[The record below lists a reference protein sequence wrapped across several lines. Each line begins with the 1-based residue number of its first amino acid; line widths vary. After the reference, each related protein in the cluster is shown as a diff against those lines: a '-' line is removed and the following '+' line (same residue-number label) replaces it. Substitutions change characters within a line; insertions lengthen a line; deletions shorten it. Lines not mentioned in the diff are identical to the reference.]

1 VSDLLCDA
9 SEWRF
14 PFCPAPP
21 DWTLHWPALVDRFP
35 PLQRLADCPQDAQW
49 HAEGDVFIHTRMV
62 CESLAAMPAWRQLPD
77 ADRNVVFAATLLHDI
92 AKPECTREESGRIT
106 SRGHARRGA
115 PIARQVVWDVFPDLA
130 DRDGVVRRETVVGLV
145 RHHGLPLTWSDRE
158 DARRALVAASFVARC
173 DWLALVAE
181 ADVRGRI
188 CADQQHLLDQV
199 ALFRE
204 FATELNCL
212 DRPRAFTSDHCRVAY
227 FARPGMPLELD
238 VFDDCQS
245 DVLVM
250 SGLPGAGKDTW
261 LRNHAPVLEA
271 ISLDELRSEFGV
283 DPRENQ
289 GALIQ
294 EARDRA
300 RDYLRRRVPF
310 AWNATNTTRAMRDQ
324 LIGLFRDYRARVRIV
339 FVDVPPAVLMERN
352 SRRAKQV
359 PTAVIERLL
368 SRLDMPDLTEAH
380 EVEWVSR
387 V

>member
-1 VSDLLCDA
+1 MSDLLCGA

-14 PFCPAPP
+14 PCCPAPP
-21 DWTLHWPALVDRFP
+21 DWTLNWPALADRFP
-35 PLQRLADCPQDAQW
+35 QLQRLADCPQDAVW

-62 CESLAAMPAWRQLPD
+62 CESLAAMPAWRQLAE
-77 ADRNVVFAATLLHDI
+77 ADRNVVFAATLLHDV
-92 AKPECTREESGRIT
+92 AKPQCTREENARIT
-106 SRGHARRGA
+106 SRGHARQGA
-115 PIARQVVWDVFPDLA
+115 PIARRIVWDVLPNRA
-130 DRDGVVRRETVVGLV
+130 DRDCMVRREAVVGLV
-145 RHHGLPLTWSDRE
+145 RRHGLPLTWSDKE
-158 DARRALVAASFVARC
+158 DARRALVAASYVARC

-188 CADQQHLLDQV
+188 CADQQRLLDQV

-212 DRPRAFTSDHCRVAY
+212 DRPRPFASDHSRVLY
-227 FARPGMPLELD
+227 FARPGAPLELN
-238 VFDDCQS
+238 VYDDCQS

-261 LRNHAPVLEA
+261 LREHAPGLEA
-271 ISLDELRSEFGV
+271 VSLDELRTEFDVEPG
-283 DPRENQ
+283 DNQ

-300 RDYLRRRVPF
+300 RDYLRRRIPF

-324 LIGLFRDYRARVRIV
+324 LIGLFRDYRARVHIV
-339 FVDVPPAVLMERN
+339 FVDVPPAVLVERN
-352 SRRAKQV
+352 ARRARRV
-359 PTAVIERLL
+359 PTAVVERLL
-368 SRLDMPDLTEAH
+368 SRLDVPDLTEAH
-380 EVEWVSR
+380 VVDWVSG